1 MKLAVVLQGIPP
13 HSPLQSVKV
22 NYCWFMNMSWSP
34 GPSNQIP
41 PLIDIYQKWT
51 GALRSAAAAT
61 LKKKFHSNSE
71 HCLQLTL
78 LTSDPQV
85 KVECSTEIEI
95 LKIVKF
101 MGENARKKKRKWMK
115 WWASRRPEAEF
126 TTKNGA
132 QVRKITQKSNK
143 VSAFFPAASS
153 SRPRDRFTQ
162 K

>member
-61 LKKKFHSNSE
+61 LKTNSIQTLSTVYNLLYL
-71 HCLQLTL
+71 HQTPKLRWNVQLKSKYWKL
-78 LTSDPQV
+78 WSLWGR
-85 KVECSTEIEI
+85 
-95 LKIVKF
+95 
-101 MGENARKKKRKWMK
+101 MRGKKRKWMK